1 MYFFE
6 DGIQKSELKLSR
18 QAVELLGYGTSD
30 EFYGWIV
37 LRRENI
43 MTVYKYGKCQRV
55 LFWGSVRCS
64 SSTEYSLTQAWYD
77 ATNDKARLER
87 IEEGLYRISFPN
99 RIISD
104 ASKLLVMVTGFG
116 YVAGS
121 DKYPCKATVVNK
133 TSTSFQVAISDDF
146 TMNDGNFD
154 FFVANLGDWD

>member
-1 MYFFE
+1 MLFR
-6 DGIQKSELKLSR
+6 SV
-18 QAVELLGYGTSD
+18 VELLGYGTPT

-43 MTVYKYGKCQRV
+43 MTVRKYGRYQRV

-64 SSTEYSLTQAWYD
+64 SASSFSLTQVWYD
-77 ATNDKARLER
+77 GNENRARLSR
-87 IEEGLYRISFPN
+87 VKEGLYEISLPSGY
-99 RIISD
+99 ISD

-121 DKYPCKATVVNK
+121 EKYPCKATVVEK
-133 TSTSFQVAISDDF
+133 TSTSFQVAVSDDF

-154 FFVANLGDWD
+154 FFVANLGDWS

>member
-1 MYFFE
+1 
-6 DGIQKSELKLSR
+6 
-18 QAVELLGYGTSD
+18 
-30 EFYGWIV
+30 
-37 LRRENI
+37 
-43 MTVYKYGKCQRV
+43 MTVYQYGKCQRV

-77 ATNDKARLER
+77 GSKNRAKLSRKA
-87 IEEGLYRISFPN
+87 EGLYEISFSEDY
-99 RIISD
+99 ISD

-121 DKYPCKATVVNK
+121 NKYPCKATVVNK
-133 TSTSFQVAISDDF
+133 TSTSFQVAVSDDF